1 MRKVLNS
8 RIFKII
14 YTIFVIIFVMFI
26 GLYLLFAC
34 LEGKKIFDY
43 ILYTVPDNSMRG
55 SYEKQDVLILKEPSK
70 LILEVGND
78 VAYYGTSGGLEG
90 RLIIHRIVKI
100 DNTDKKDIMF
110 VTQGIKD
117 KVPDPPIHKKEI
129 IGKVMGK
136 ASIINEINHLIKS
149 QLGSF
154 LLVFLPLTLILSIEI
169 VKTVIAM
176 KLEKTTIEELEE
188 LKNDRGSN
196 EKKRKDKE

>member
-110 VTQGIKD
+110 VTQGIKY

-188 LKNDRGSN
+188 LKNDR
-196 EKKRKDKE
+196 